1 VPVPDAH
8 HSGFSA
14 HGPTSALFDSGNER
28 DFAIFESPEN
38 HTLTEMQ
45 ISELATAKCAEARH
59 MELINL
65 ASGKLDCE
73 LRSGHPLTDSS
84 HSPRFAMCQESAPH
98 PRGQKL
104 TPVDGVPPDLAV
116 HLLALHWNRQ
126 HFAFLISYRPCEHQA
141 SRSQHPW
148 LTAVFT
154 RDMACGGPYF
164 SKLLLNA
171 IFFSVA
177 KFSDRPEVFDDPLD
191 QSTAGRR
198 FLRRVKEL
206 LGEALDQSS
215 IPTIQAMLL
224 LSSSLF
230 AQGHQSAAWLYSG
243 IAMQMIFDLGLSP
256 LTAPR
261 GVADRQD

>member
-1 VPVPDAH
+1 
-8 HSGFSA
+8 
-14 HGPTSALFDSGNER
+14 
-28 DFAIFESPEN
+28 
-38 HTLTEMQ
+38 
-45 ISELATAKCAEARH
+45 
-59 MELINL
+59 
-65 ASGKLDCE
+65 
-73 LRSGHPLTDSS
+73 
-84 HSPRFAMCQESAPH
+84 
-98 PRGQKL
+98 
-104 TPVDGVPPDLAV
+104 
-116 HLLALHWNRQ
+116 
-126 HFAFLISYRPCEHQA
+126 
-141 SRSQHPW
+141 
-148 LTAVFT
+148 
-154 RDMACGGPYF
+154 MACNGPYF

-243 IAMQMIFDLGLSP
+243 IAMQMIFDLGESLGMDEARSFSSVGLNYDCIGKVGIP
-256 LTAPR
+256 GGITPEEFEIRRRIVWAAFSQYISRAGKTRLTPSH
-261 GVADRQD
+261 RQDHLVVSGPTGVIR